1 MSKLIINYTSCFYTT
16 IDQSYWLHV
25 EVFWESTEVTTVT
38 LKKTIINELNAL
50 LVTKLF
56 TETERHG
63 LYVHHNDNINTLMTA
78 NIRDL
83 SISDT

>member
-38 LKKTIINELNAL
+38 LKKTIINEFKAL
-50 LVTKLF
+50 LVTLNFSLKQNVMDYMYIVMIILI
-56 TETERHG
+56 
-63 LYVHHNDNINTLMTA
+63 LL
-78 NIRDL
+78 
-83 SISDT
+83 